1 MARGNMRDLSFATF
15 NLLNL
20 QVPGGLTYSNDP
32 PYPDDPEGR
41 AAYGRKVAWCAT
53 MVRLIDAEVIG
64 FQELWAARALADV
77 FEAAGL
83 ASDYEIVARD
93 APGRGRPQVALA
105 VRRDRRGGSQLA
117 PGAEWVADFPEG
129 FALDGLR
136 EVQGAAEEVTVTL
149 GSFSRPVLRAVIRP
163 EGRGPRPP
171 DVTVMVAHLKSK
183 GPARLSSRDP
193 PPALVEHRRI
203 VTAAASHIRRVMEAG
218 ALRVM
223 LDAAMRSEDEDALS
237 PTVVLGDLND
247 DSLSVTTEMISD
259 QPRYR
264 VVEKSRVG
272 RASDRGLY
280 SVERLQQL
288 RSLRHVYYTYVFR
301 DKRESLDHIL
311 VSEEFYDHSR
321 LRRWS
326 FREMEVW
333 NDHLNRE
340 ALEAEGASDHGI
352 VRAAFDWNPMPGVEA
367 DGPAAGDA

>member
-1 MARGNMRDLSFATF
+1 MPRDNMRDLSFATF

-20 QVPGGLTYSNDP
+20 QVPGGLTYGDAP

-41 AAYGRKVAWCAT
+41 AAYARKVAWCAA
-53 MVRLIDAEVIG
+53 MVRRLDAEVIG
-64 FQELWAARALADV
+64 FQELWAERALGDV

-83 ASDYEIVARD
+83 AGEYDLVARD
-93 APGRGRPQVALA
+93 APGQGRPQVALA

-117 PGAEWVADFPEG
+117 PGAEWVARFPEG

-136 EVQGAAEEVTVTL
+136 EVQGAEEEITVTI
-149 GSFSRPVLRAVIRP
+149 STFSRPVLRAVIRP
-163 EGRGPRPP
+163 EGRGPTPP
-171 DVTVMVAHLKSK
+171 EVTVFVAHLKSK
-183 GPARLSSRDP
+183 GPARLSGRDR

-203 VTAAASHIRRVMEAG
+203 VTSAVSHIRRVMEAG

-223 LDAAMRSEDEDALS
+223 LDAAMRLDDDALS

-247 DSLSVTTEMISD
+247 GSLSVTTEMISD

-280 SVERLQQL
+280 SVERLQQY

-321 LRRWS
+321 RRRWS

-340 ALEAEGASDHGI
+340 ALEAQGASDHGV
-352 VRAAFDWNPMPGVEA
+352 VRAYFDWNPMPEIEA
-367 DGPAAGDA
+367 T

>member
-1 MARGNMRDLSFATF
+1 MPRDNMRDLSFATF

-20 QVPGGLTYSNDP
+20 QVPGGLTYGDAP
-32 PYPDDPEGR
+32 PYSDTVEGR
-41 AAYGRKVAWCAT
+41 AAYALKIAWCAA
-53 MVRLIDAEVIG
+53 MVRRLDAEVIG
-64 FQELWAARALADV
+64 FQELWAARSLREV

-83 ASDYEIVARD
+83 AGGYEIVARD
-93 APGRGRPQVALA
+93 APGPGRPQVALA
-105 VRRDRRGGSQLA
+105 VRRDRRGGSQLL
-117 PGAEWVADFPEG
+117 PGARWVADFPEG

-136 EVQGAAEEVTVTL
+136 EVQGAEEEVSVTIS
-149 GSFSRPVLRAVIRP
+149 SFSRPVLRAVIQP
-163 EGRGPRPP
+163 EGHGPRPP
-171 DVTVMVAHLKSK
+171 AVTVMVAHLKSK
-183 GPARLSSRDP
+183 GPARLSGRDP

-203 VTAAASHIRRVMEAG
+203 VTAAVSHIRRVMEAG

-223 LDAAMRSEDEDALS
+223 LDAAMRLEDEDALS

-247 DSLSVTTEMISD
+247 DSLSVTTEMIAD

-272 RASDRGLY
+272 LRSDRGLY
-280 SVERLQQL
+280 SVERLQQY
-288 RSLRHVYYTYVFR
+288 RSLRHVYYTHIFR

-340 ALEAEGASDHGI
+340 ALEAQGATDHGI
-352 VRAAFDWNPMPGVEA
+352 VRAYFDWNPMPEI
-367 DGPAAGDA
+367 AAS